1 MMRVS
6 VDFKDS
12 SELFDRAVKLM
23 PGGVNSPVR
32 AFGAVG
38 ADPVYIDHA
47 SGSKLYSSEGKEY
60 IDYMMS
66 WGPLILGH
74 ANMSIVSSIT
84 EAAVKGTSFGANH
97 RDEIRLAELII
108 NNMPTIEM
116 LRLVNSGTE
125 ATMSALRLARAA
137 TGRDK
142 VVKFRGCYHGHSDSF
157 LISAGSGALTHGI
170 PSSPGVTKG
179 AAQDTLLADYNDI
192 ESVKRC
198 FESNQGD
205 IAAVIVEPVAGN
217 MGLVLPVEGFLAGL
231 REECDKYGALLIFDE
246 VITGFR
252 LGLGGAAEM
261 FGVEPDITTLG
272 KIIGGGL
279 PVGAYGGKK
288 ELLEQVS
295 PCGGVYQA
303 GTLSGNPLACAA
315 GIKMLEILTEEK
327 PYELLNKMCQALVSI
342 MEENIADSGVKACIN
357 RVGSAFTIFFGVDS
371 VTGYNDAMAADTD
384 MFAAYFRGMLERGVY
399 IPPAQYEANFLSTA
413 HTVDDLEFTLVAQ
426 KEVLETL
433 K

>member
-1 MMRVS
+1 MRVP
-6 VDFKDS
+6 VDFKNS

-47 SGSKLYSSEGKEY
+47 NGSKLYSSEGKEY

-74 ANMSIVSSIT
+74 ANMSIISSIT

-157 LISAGSGALTHGI
+157 LISAGSGALTHGT

-217 MGLVLPVEGFLAGL
+217 MGLVPPVEGFLAGL

-261 FGVEPDITTLG
+261 FDVEPDITTLG

-295 PCGGVYQA
+295 PSGGVYQA

-384 MFAAYFRGMLERGVY
+384 MFAAYFRGMLERGIY

>member
-1 MMRVS
+1 MMRVP

-38 ADPVYIDHA
+38 ADPVYVDHA

-74 ANMSIVSSIT
+74 ANMSIISSIT

-315 GIKMLEILTEEK
+315 GVKMLEILTEEK

-371 VTGYNDAMAADTD
+371 VTGYDDAMAADTD

>member
-1 MMRVS
+1 MKMV
-6 VDFKDS
+6 VDLENS

-38 ADPVYIDHA
+38 AEPVYIDHA
-47 SGSKLYSSEGKEY
+47 SGSKLYSSEGNEY

-74 ANMSIVSSIT
+74 ANMSITSAIT

-97 RDEIRLAELII
+97 RDEIRLAELIT

-125 ATMSALRLARAA
+125 ATMSALRLARAV
-137 TGRDK
+137 TGREK
-142 VVKFRGCYHGHSDSF
+142 VVKFKGCYHGHSDSF
-157 LISAGSGALTHGI
+157 LISAGSGALTYGI

-192 ESVKRC
+192 ESVKKC
-198 FESNQGD
+198 FESNKGD

-217 MGLVLPVEGFLAGL
+217 MGLVPPVEGFLAGI
-231 REECDKYGALLIFDE
+231 REECDKHGALLIFDE

-288 ELLEQVS
+288 NLLEQVS
-295 PCGGVYQA
+295 PSGGVYQA

-327 PYELLNKMCQALVSI
+327 PYELLGKMCQALVSI
-342 MEENIADSGVKACIN
+342 MEENISESGVRACIN
-357 RVGSAFTIFFGVDS
+357 RVGSAFTVFFGVDS
-371 VTGYNDAMAADTD
+371 VAGYDDAMAADTE
-384 MFAAYFRGMLERGVY
+384 MFAAYFRGMLERGIY

-413 HTVDDLEFTLVAQ
+413 HTIDDLEATLIAQ
-426 KEVLETL
+426 KEVFETL

>member
-1 MMRVS
+1 MKMV
-6 VDFKDS
+6 VDLENS

-38 ADPVYIDHA
+38 AEPVYIDHA
-47 SGSKLYSSEGKEY
+47 SGSKLYSSEGNEY

-74 ANMSIVSSIT
+74 ANMSITSAIT

-97 RDEIRLAELII
+97 RDEIRLAELIT

-125 ATMSALRLARAA
+125 ATMSALRLARAV
-137 TGRDK
+137 TGREK
-142 VVKFRGCYHGHSDSF
+142 VVKFKGCYHGHSDSF
-157 LISAGSGALTHGI
+157 LISAGSGALTYGI

-192 ESVKRC
+192 ESVKKC
-198 FESNQGD
+198 FEFNKGN

-217 MGLVLPVEGFLAGL
+217 MGLVPPVEGFLAGI
-231 REECDKYGALLIFDE
+231 REECDKHGALLIFDE

-288 ELLEQVS
+288 DLLEQVS
-295 PCGGVYQA
+295 PSGGVYQA

-327 PYELLNKMCQALVSI
+327 PYELLGKMCQALVSI
-342 MEENIADSGVKACIN
+342 MEENISESGVRACIN

-371 VTGYNDAMAADTD
+371 VAGYDDAMAADTE
-384 MFAAYFRGMLERGVY
+384 MFAAYFRGMLERGIY

-413 HTVDDLEFTLVAQ
+413 HTIDDLEATLIAQ
-426 KEVLETL
+426 KEVFETL